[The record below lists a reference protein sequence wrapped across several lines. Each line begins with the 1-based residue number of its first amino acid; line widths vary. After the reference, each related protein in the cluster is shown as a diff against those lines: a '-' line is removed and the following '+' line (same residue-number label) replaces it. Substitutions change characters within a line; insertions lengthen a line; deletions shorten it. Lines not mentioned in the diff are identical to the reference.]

1 MRDQDKNTEADLK
14 DIAERYRSVVDN
26 IVDGIVTIDECG
38 TIKSFNP
45 AAERIF
51 GWTAADIIGRNISIF
66 MPESYRSQHDHYLRD
81 YLDTGEKK
89 IIGFGREVMGQRR
102 DGSTFPM
109 DLAVSESY
117 LGDQRIFTGI
127 VRDIS
132 KRKELESEVMNIS
145 TFEQQRIGQDL
156 HDGLGQELTGIAL
169 LAGVLQ
175 KRLADKDVPESKNA
189 GEIGDLV
196 NQTIDHTKAL
206 VKGLC
211 PVALETEGL
220 MIALRDLADT
230 VRDVYGV
237 SCTCD
242 CQQPILID
250 DHTKAMHLY
259 YIANEA
265 VNNSIR
271 HGKAKRIV
279 ISTKQQNGN
288 VSLAVSDDGAGIPD
302 ESIRKRGSGLRIMNY
317 RARMIGGSLEIRP
330 GPGGGT
336 IVRCSFNG

>member
-1 MRDQDKNTEADLK
+1 VNTA
-14 DIAERYRSVVDN
+14 
-26 IVDGIVTIDECG
+26 VDGIVTIDEKG
-38 TIKSFNP
+38 IVESVNP
-45 AAERIF
+45 AAERLF
-51 GWTAADIIGRNISIF
+51 GYSVDEVIGQNISML
-66 MPESYRSQHDHYLRD
+66 MPNPYKREHDGYLANYLR
-81 YLDTGEKK
+81 TSTAK
-89 IIGFGREVMGQRR
+89 IIGIGREVVGLRK
-102 DGSTFPM
+102 DGATFPM
-109 DLAVSESY
+109 DLAVSEFCI
-117 LGDQRIFTGI
+117 GERRMFTGI

-317 RARMIGGSLEIRP
+317 RARMIGGSLEIRL